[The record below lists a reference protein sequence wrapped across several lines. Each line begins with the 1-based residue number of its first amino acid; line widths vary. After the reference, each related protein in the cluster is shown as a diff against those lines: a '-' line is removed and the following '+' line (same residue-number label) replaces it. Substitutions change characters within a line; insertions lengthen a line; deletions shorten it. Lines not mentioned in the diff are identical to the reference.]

1 MLPSATT
8 PSRRN
13 DSLHFNGFES
23 GCCTSSTKA
32 RLVCV
37 LLCVLLC
44 FLSTACLVAGIVLE
58 PYSLHPSATVIS
70 AVQLGCAFLGT
81 MAASVMLCCCH
92 SSVALVLLQIAAVGL
107 ISTAIGLAF
116 VCVEA
121 CAVVVP
127 AYKYDWRAFPDEEG
141 VMRSYADLCS
151 ARPDSVLPLFM
162 ASALLSAWAA
172 VSCSWL

>member
-1 MLPSATT
+1 MEAQ
-8 PSRRN
+8 
-13 DSLHFNGFES
+13 S

-70 AVQLGCAFLGT
+70 AVQLGSAFLGT

-116 VCVEA
+116 VCELELV
-121 CAVVVP
+121 CATGV
-127 AYKYDWRAFPDEEG
+127 DEIG
-141 VMRSYADLCS
+141 VGIGFGFCGAKNDLC
-151 ARPDSVLPLFM
+151 ARVRDE
-162 ASALLSAWAA
+162 
-172 VSCSWL
+172 